1 MRKEAGL
8 ADWQIVVLFLGGL
21 VLFGAI
27 IIGTYSLA
35 VYFNVH

>member
-1 MRKEAGL
+1 MRKEAGM
-8 ADWQIVVLFLGGL
+8 ADWQLALLLLGGL
-21 VLFGAI
+21 ALFVTI